1 MFTPL
6 SDRFLPTTQAALRI
20 AAGTAYFT
28 HGPQKLLGWFGGG
41 DPVALMSLYGA
52 AGVIETVAG
61 LLIIFGFSTRFFAF
75 VASGQ
80 MAVAYLWIHVM
91 GNGGVFWWQNRG
103 ELPLL
108 YCFIF
113 LVLAAWGAGPFS
125 VDAAMAARRT
135 RPSAG
140 AR

>member
-1 MFTPL
+1 MFAPL
-6 SDRFLPTTQAALRI
+6 SDRFIPGTQAALRI
-20 AAGTAYFT
+20 AAGTAFFT

-41 DPVALMSLYGA
+41 DPVALVSLYGA
-52 AGVIETVAG
+52 AGVLETVVG
-61 LLIIFGFSTRFFAF
+61 LLIIVGFSTRLLAF
-75 VASGQ
+75 IAAGE
-80 MAVAYLWIHVM
+80 MAVAYLWVHTM
-91 GNGGVFWWQNRG
+91 SNGSIFWWQNRG

-113 LVLAAWGAGPFS
+113 LALAAWGAGPLS
-125 VDAAMAARRT
+125 VDGALAARRS